1 MTAIDRES
9 IYDAYEEVRK
19 DGSET
24 NWLLLSFDDANKI
37 VLDSTG
43 VDFEEFREKFTDE
56 ARLFGYLK
64 VISGDELSKRS
75 KFVLI
80 TWIGPKVSVLKKAKM
95 SADKGVVKEV
105 LRNFAIEELFTDRSE
120 VREES
125 IKAKVAK
132 AGGANYGTGAR

>member
-1 MTAIDRES
+1 MTAIDREN

-19 DGSET
+19 DDSET

-43 VDFEEFREKFTDE
+43 VDFEQFREKFTDE

-75 KFVLI
+75 KFVFI

-120 VREES
+120 VKEES
-125 IKAKVAK
+125 IKSKVAK

>member
-19 DGSET
+19 DDSET
-24 NWLLLSFDDANKI
+24 NWLLLSFDDDNKI

-75 KFVLI
+75 KFVSSH
-80 TWIGPKVSVLKKAKM
+80 G
-95 SADKGVVKEV
+95 
-105 LRNFAIEELFTDRSE
+105 
-120 VREES
+120 
-125 IKAKVAK
+125 
-132 AGGANYGTGAR
+132 

>member
-1 MTAIDRES
+1 MTAIDREN
-9 IYDAYEEVRK
+9 IYDAYEDVRK
-19 DGSET
+19 DDSDT
-24 NWLLLSFDDANKI
+24 NWLVLTFDDANKI
-37 VLDSTG
+37 VLESTG
-43 VDFEEFREKFTDE
+43 ADFGEFRDKFTDD

-75 KFVLI
+75 KFVFI

-105 LRNFAIEELFTDRSE
+105 IRNFAIEELFTDRSE
-120 VREES
+120 VKEES

-132 AGGANYGTGAR
+132 AGGANYGTGSR

>member
-19 DGSET
+19 DDSET
-24 NWLLLSFDDANKI
+24 NWLLLSFDDDNKI

-105 LRNFAIEELFTDRSE
+105 LRSFAIEELFTDRSE
-120 VREES
+120 VKEES